1 MNLLTSLDAAA
12 LNNLWPKIEMKLPRW
27 VSIALAILIL
37 ITLAKVIVGF
47 FDSGSNKVIT
57 IPTTAATTNVKP
69 QPRVNHDR
77 KIAQLHLMGKPA
89 PASTTK
95 QVENAPETTLNLK
108 LLGVLAGGKD
118 YGYAIISS
126 GGNKIKH
133 YALGDDVPGGATLHA
148 VFSDRVILERDI
160 RMETL
165 RLPRANAK
173 GFNQKK
179 PVNTTKAA
187 TTPQQTNASGAETN
201 FETIG
206 QFRQEIMKNPVRL
219 TEFIN
224 AAPENNED
232 GKFIGYK
239 LTPSN
244 NSDMFYQLGLQPG
257 DVVIN
262 INDIL
267 LDAPNKGPEAMQ
279 ALSTAT
285 EVKMVVMREGTE
297 ITLLQDMSQ

>member
-1 MNLLTSLDAAA
+1 MNSLKSMDAAA

-57 IPTTAATTNVKP
+57 APTTAATANVKP
-69 QPRVNHDR
+69 QPRANHDR

-89 PASTTK
+89 PASTSK
-95 QVENAPETTLNLK
+95 QVADAPETTLNLK
-108 LLGVLAGGKD
+108 LLGVLAGDKD

-148 VFSDRVILERDI
+148 VFADRVILERDI

-179 PVNTTKAA
+179 PTKAA
-187 TTPQQTNASGAETN
+187 TKPQQANAAGAETN

-232 GKFIGYK
+232 GKFMGYK
-239 LTPSN
+239 LTPSKN
-244 NSDMFYQLGLQPG
+244 TDMFYQLGLEPG

-267 LDAPNKGPEAMQ
+267 LDAPNKGPKAMQ

-285 EVKMVVMREGTE
+285 EVKMVVVRAGTE
-297 ITLLQDMSQ
+297 ITLFQDMSQ

>member
-1 MNLLTSLDAAA
+1 MDATT

-27 VSIALAILIL
+27 VSIALVVLIL
-37 ITLAKVIVGF
+37 ITLAKVIMGF
-47 FDSGSNKVIT
+47 FDNSSEPVI
-57 IPTTAATTNVKP
+57 PPPSATTNSNIKP
-69 QPRVNHDR
+69 QPRANHDR
-77 KIAQLHLMGKPA
+77 KVAQLHLMGKPA
-89 PASTTK
+89 PAASTK
-95 QVENAPETTLNLK
+95 QVEDAPETTLNLK
-108 LLGVLAGGKD
+108 LLGTLAGDKE

-133 YALGDDVPGGATLHA
+133 YGLGDDVPGGATLHA

-173 GFNQKK
+173 GFNQKLEPK
-179 PVNTTKAA
+179 SAKTTTTKQAQPA
-187 TTPQQTNASGAETN
+187 VNGAN
-201 FETIG
+201 FETVG

-224 AAPENNED
+224 AAPHNGED
-232 GKFIGYK
+232 GKFMGYK
-239 LTPSN
+239 LTPSKN
-244 NSDMFYQLGLQPG
+244 TDMFYQLGLQPG

-262 INDIL
+262 INEVV

-279 ALSTAT
+279 KLAAAS
-285 EVKMVVMREGTE
+285 EVTMVVIREGTE
-297 ITLLQDMSQ
+297 ITLFQDLSQ

>member
-1 MNLLTSLDAAA
+1 MDAAA
-12 LNNLWPKIEMKLPRW
+12 TLNNLWPKIETKLPRW
-27 VSIALAILIL
+27 VSIALAVLIL
-37 ITLAKVIVGF
+37 ITLAKVVVGF
-47 FDSGSNKVIT
+47 FAGGVNETIT
-57 IPTTAATTNVKP
+57 PPTSAANANIKP
-69 QPRVNHDR
+69 QPRANHDR
-77 KIAQLHLMGKPA
+77 KVAQLHLMGKPA
-89 PASTTK
+89 PISSTK
-95 QVENAPETTLNLK
+95 QVANAPETTLNLK
-108 LLGVLAGGKD
+108 LLGVLAGDKD

-179 PVNTTKAA
+179 LTTKPTANTQAKPAA
-187 TTPQQTNASGAETN
+187 SNSN
-201 FETIG
+201 FETVG

-224 AAPENNED
+224 AAPHNNDD
-232 GKFIGYK
+232 GKFMGYK
-239 LTPSN
+239 LTPSKN
-244 NSDMFYQLGLQPG
+244 TDMFYQLGLEPE

-262 INDIL
+262 INDIV

-279 ALSTAT
+279 ALSSAT
-285 EVKMVVMREGTE
+285 EVKMVVIRAGTE
-297 ITLLQDMSQ
+297 ITLFQDLSQ

>member
-1 MNLLTSLDAAA
+1 MDAAS
-12 LNNLWPKIEMKLPRW
+12 LSNLWPKIEMKLPRW

-37 ITLAKVIVGF
+37 ITLAKLVWGF
-47 FDSGSNKVIT
+47 FGSGTDNL
-57 IPTTAATTNVKP
+57 IPAPTATSAANVKP
-69 QPRVNHDR
+69 QPRANHDR

-95 QVENAPETTLNLK
+95 QVADAPETTLNLQ

-118 YGYAIISS
+118 YGFAIISS

-148 VFSDRVILERDI
+148 VFADRVILERDI

-173 GFNQKK
+173 GFDQK
-179 PVNTTKAA
+179 PTTQSGNV
-187 TTPQQTNASGAETN
+187 TTPQSTTATKSAGNQSG
-201 FETIG
+201 FETLG

-224 AAPENNED
+224 AAPENNEE
-232 GKFIGYK
+232 GKFMGYK
-239 LTPSN
+239 LTPSKN
-244 NSDMFYQLGLQPG
+244 TDMFYQLGLEPG

-262 INDIL
+262 INDIA

-285 EVKMVVMREGTE
+285 EVKMVVMRAGTE
-297 ITLLQDMSQ
+297 ITLFQDLSQ

>member
-1 MNLLTSLDAAA
+1 MDATTLTD
-12 LNNLWPKIEMKLPRW
+12 LWPKIEMKLPRW

-37 ITLAKVIVGF
+37 ITLAKVVVGF

-57 IPTTAATTNVKP
+57 TPTTAANTNVKP
-69 QPRVNHDR
+69 QPRANHDR

-89 PASTTK
+89 PATSTK
-95 QVENAPETTLNLK
+95 QVKDAPETTLNLK

-133 YALGDDVPGGATLHA
+133 YSLGDDIPGGATLHA

-173 GFNQKK
+173 GFNKKK
-179 PVNTTKAA
+179 PSKKTKAA
-187 TTPQQTNASGAETN
+187 VSQSKQEGNETD
-201 FETIG
+201 FETVG
-206 QFRQEIMKNPVRL
+206 QFRQALMKNPVRL

-224 AAPENNED
+224 AVPENKD
-232 GKFIGYK
+232 GKFLGYK
-239 LTPSN
+239 LTPSTN
-244 NSDMFYQLGLQPG
+244 TDMFYQLGLEPG

-262 INDIL
+262 INDIV
-267 LDAPNKGPEAMQ
+267 LDAPNKGPQAMQ
-279 ALSTAT
+279 TLATST
-285 EVKMVVMREGTE
+285 EIKMIVMRAGTE

>member
-1 MNLLTSLDAAA
+1 MDAAA
-12 LNNLWPKIEMKLPRW
+12 LTNLWPKIEMKLPRW

-37 ITLAKVIVGF
+37 ITLAKLVWGF
-47 FDSGSNKVIT
+47 FGSDTGNVIT
-57 IPTTAATTNVKP
+57 TPAATSAANVKP
-69 QPRVNHDR
+69 QPRANHDR

-95 QVENAPETTLNLK
+95 QVADAPETTLNLI

-148 VFSDRVILERDI
+148 VFADRVILERDI

-173 GFNQKK
+173 GFNQQAVKAPQSTVAAK
-179 PVNTTKAA
+179 PADNQAD
-187 TTPQQTNASGAETN
+187 
-201 FETIG
+201 FETLG

-224 AAPENNED
+224 AAPANNQE
-232 GKFIGYK
+232 GKFMGYK
-239 LTPSN
+239 LTPSKN
-244 NSDMFYQLGLQPG
+244 TEMFYQLGLEPG

-262 INDIL
+262 INDIV

-285 EVKMVVMREGTE
+285 EVKMVVMRAGTE
-297 ITLLQDMSQ
+297 ITLFQDMSQ

>member
-1 MNLLTSLDAAA
+1 MDATTLT
-12 LNNLWPKIEMKLPRW
+12 NLWPKIEMKLPRW
-27 VSIALAILIL
+27 ASIALAILIL
-37 ITLAKVIVGF
+37 ITLAKVVVGF

-57 IPTTAATTNVKP
+57 TPTTAASTNVKP
-69 QPRVNHDR
+69 QPRANHDR

-89 PASTTK
+89 PATK
-95 QVENAPETTLNLK
+95 QVKDAPETTLNLK

-133 YALGDDVPGGATLHA
+133 YSLGDDVPGGATLHA

-179 PVNTTKAA
+179 PSKTTKATA
-187 TTPQQTNASGAETN
+187 PQSKSAENETN
-201 FETIG
+201 FETVG
-206 QFRQEIMKNPVRL
+206 QFRQVIMKNPVRL

-224 AAPENNED
+224 ATPENKD
-232 GKFIGYK
+232 GKFLGYK
-239 LTPSN
+239 LTPSTN
-244 NSDMFYQLGLQPG
+244 TDMFYQLGLEPG

-262 INDIL
+262 INDIV
-267 LDAPNKGPEAMQ
+267 LDAPNKGPQAMQ
-279 ALSTAT
+279 TLSTAT
-285 EVKMVVMREGTE
+285 EIKMIVMRAGTE

>member
-1 MNLLTSLDAAA
+1 MDADA

-27 VSIALAILIL
+27 VSIALTILIL
-37 ITLAKVIVGF
+37 ITLAKVVVGF
-47 FDSGSNKVIT
+47 FSGGSSNVIT
-57 IPTTAATTNVKP
+57 TPTTAATTNVKP
-69 QPRVNHDR
+69 QPRANHDR

-95 QVENAPETTLNLK
+95 QVEDAPETTLNLK
-108 LLGVLAGGKD
+108 LLGVLAGD
-118 YGYAIISS
+118 NEFGYAIISS

-133 YALGDDVPGGATLHA
+133 YGLGDDVPGGATLHA
-148 VFSDRVILERDI
+148 VFADRVILERDI

-179 PVNTTKAA
+179 PAKKSISPKQAKAA
-187 TTPQQTNASGAETN
+187 GVETN

-224 AAPENNED
+224 AVPENNQD
-232 GKFIGYK
+232 GKFMGYK
-239 LTPSN
+239 LTPSKN
-244 NSDMFYQLGLQPG
+244 TDMFYQLGLEPG

-262 INDIL
+262 INDIV

-279 ALSTAT
+279 ALSNAT
-285 EVKMVVMREGTE
+285 EVKMVVMRAGTE
-297 ITLLQDMSQ
+297 ITLFQDMSQ

>member
-1 MNLLTSLDAAA
+1 MDAAA
-12 LNNLWPKIEMKLPRW
+12 LQNLWPKIEMKLPRW
-27 VSIALAILIL
+27 VSIVLAILIL
-37 ITLAKVIVGF
+37 ITLAKVVVGF
-47 FDSGSNKVIT
+47 FASGTNDIISA
-57 IPTTAATTNVKP
+57 PTSAANTNVKP
-69 QPRVNHDR
+69 QPRANHDR
-77 KIAQLHLMGKPA
+77 KVAQLHLMGKPA
-89 PASTTK
+89 PISSTK
-95 QVENAPETTLNLK
+95 QVANAPETTLNLK
-108 LLGVLAGGKD
+108 LLGVLAGDKD

-165 RLPRANAK
+165 RLPRANSK

-179 PVNTTKAA
+179 PTSKAKPAVNTQAKPAA
-187 TTPQQTNASGAETN
+187 SATN
-201 FETIG
+201 FETVG

-224 AAPENNED
+224 AAPHNDNE
-232 GKFIGYK
+232 GKFMGYK
-239 LTPSN
+239 LTPSKN
-244 NSDMFYQLGLQPG
+244 TDMFYQLGLEPE

-262 INDIL
+262 INDIV

-279 ALSTAT
+279 ALSSAT
-285 EVKMVVMREGTE
+285 EVKMVVIRAGTE
-297 ITLLQDMSQ
+297 ITLFQDLSQ

>member
-1 MNLLTSLDAAA
+1 MDAAA

-57 IPTTAATTNVKP
+57 TPTTAATANVKP
-69 QPRVNHDR
+69 QPRANHDR

-95 QVENAPETTLNLK
+95 QVADAPETTLNLK
-108 LLGVLAGGKD
+108 LLGVLAGGKE

-126 GGNKIKH
+126 GGNKTKH
-133 YALGDDVPGGATLHA
+133 YGLGDDVPGGATLHA
-148 VFSDRVILERDI
+148 VFADRVILERDI

-179 PVNTTKAA
+179 PAK
-187 TTPQQTNASGAETN
+187 TTPQQAKAISKETN
-201 FETIG
+201 FETVG

-232 GKFIGYK
+232 GKFMGYK
-239 LTPSN
+239 LTPSKN
-244 NSDMFYQLGLQPG
+244 TDMFYQLGLEPG

-262 INDIL
+262 INDIV

-285 EVKMVVMREGTE
+285 EVKMVVVRAGTE

>member
-1 MNLLTSLDAAA
+1 MDAAT

-27 VSIALAILIL
+27 VSIALAVLIL
-37 ITLAKVIVGF
+37 ITLAKVVVGF
-47 FDSGSNKVIT
+47 FAGGSNEMIT
-57 IPTTAATTNVKP
+57 APTSAANANVKP

-77 KIAQLHLMGKPA
+77 KVAQLHLMGKPA
-89 PASTTK
+89 PISSTK
-95 QVENAPETTLNLK
+95 QVADAPETTLNLK
-108 LLGVLAGGKD
+108 LLGVLAGDKD

-126 GGNKIKH
+126 GGNQVKH

-173 GFNQKK
+173 GFDQNKLTPTDK
-179 PVNTTKAA
+179 PVTNTAA
-187 TTPQQTNASGAETN
+187 KPGSNASD
-201 FETIG
+201 FESVG

-224 AAPENNED
+224 AAPHSGED
-232 GKFIGYK
+232 GKFMGYK
-239 LTPSN
+239 LTPSKN
-244 NSDMFYQLGLQPG
+244 TDMFYQLGLQPE

-262 INDIL
+262 INDIV
-267 LDAPNKGPEAMQ
+267 LDAPNKGPEAIQ
-279 ALSTAT
+279 ALSQAT
-285 EVKMVVMREGTE
+285 EVKMIVMRAGTE
-297 ITLLQDMSQ
+297 ITLFQDLSQ

>member
-1 MNLLTSLDAAA
+1 MDATT

-27 VSIALAILIL
+27 VCIGLVILIL
-37 ITLAKVIVGF
+37 ITLAKVVMGF
-47 FDSGSNKVIT
+47 FDNSSDKIIV
-57 IPTTAATTNVKP
+57 PSSTATNTNVKP
-69 QPRVNHDR
+69 QPRANHDR
-77 KIAQLHLMGKPA
+77 KVAQLHLMGKPA
-89 PASTTK
+89 PVTSTK
-95 QVENAPETTLNLK
+95 QVKDAPETTLNLK
-108 LLGVLAGGKD
+108 LLGVLAGDKE

-133 YALGDDVPGGATLHA
+133 YGLGDDVPGGATLHA

-173 GFNQKK
+173 GFNQKLPAK
-179 PVNTTKAA
+179 TTSTAASQQGQPAANTA
-187 TTPQQTNASGAETN
+187 N
-201 FETIG
+201 FETVG

-224 AAPENNED
+224 AAPHNNEE

-239 LTPSN
+239 LTPSKN
-244 NSDMFYQLGLQPG
+244 TDMFYQLGLQPG
-257 DVVIN
+257 DVVTT
-262 INDIL
+262 INDVT

-279 ALSTAT
+279 KLAAAS
-285 EVKMVVMREGTE
+285 EVTMVVLREGTE
-297 ITLLQDMSQ
+297 ITLFQDLSQ

>member
-1 MNLLTSLDAAA
+1 MDAAA
-12 LNNLWPKIEMKLPRW
+12 LNKLWPKMEMKLPRW

-37 ITLAKVIVGF
+37 ITLAKIFVGF
-47 FDSGSNKVIT
+47 LGSSSNKAIT
-57 IPTTAATTNVKP
+57 NHTLAKTTNAKP
-69 QPRVNHDR
+69 QPRANYDR

-89 PASTTK
+89 SVSTTK
-95 QVENAPETTLNLK
+95 QVIDAPETTLNLK
-108 LLGVLAGGKD
+108 LLGVLAGGKE

-126 GGNKIKH
+126 SGDEIKN

-148 VFSDRVILERDI
+148 VFSDHVILDRDI

-165 RLPRANAK
+165 RLPKANAS

-179 PVNTTKAA
+179 LTNTAKAPVTQSKPAEN
-187 TTPQQTNASGAETN
+187 ETN

-206 QFRQEIMKNPVRL
+206 QFREEIMKNPVRL

-224 AAPENNED
+224 ATPHNNED
-232 GKFIGYK
+232 GKFMGYK
-239 LTPSN
+239 LAPSN
-244 NSDMFYQLGLQPG
+244 NKDMFYQLGLEPG

-262 INDIL
+262 INDIV
-267 LDAPNKGPEAMQ
+267 LDAPNKGPEALG

-285 EVKMVVMREGTE
+285 EIKIVVMRAGTE
-297 ITLLQDMSQ
+297 ITLLQNLSQ

>member
-1 MNLLTSLDAAA
+1 MDAAA
-12 LNNLWPKIEMKLPRW
+12 TLNNLWPKIETKLPRW

-37 ITLAKVIVGF
+37 ITLAKVVVGF
-47 FDSGSNKVIT
+47 FAGGGNET
-57 IPTTAATTNVKP
+57 IAPPTSAANTNIKP
-69 QPRVNHDR
+69 QPRANHDR
-77 KIAQLHLMGKPA
+77 KVAQLHLMGKPA
-89 PASTTK
+89 PISSTK
-95 QVENAPETTLNLK
+95 QVANAPETTLNLK
-108 LLGVLAGGKD
+108 LLGVLAGDKD
-118 YGYAIISS
+118 FGYAIISS

-173 GFNQKK
+173 GFTQKK
-179 PVNTTKAA
+179 TTTAPSPKTQAKPAA
-187 TTPQQTNASGAETN
+187 GNSN
-201 FETIG
+201 FETVG

-224 AAPENNED
+224 AAPHNNED
-232 GKFIGYK
+232 GKFMGYK
-239 LTPSN
+239 LTPSKN
-244 NSDMFYQLGLQPG
+244 TDMFYQLGLEPE

-262 INDIL
+262 INDIV

-279 ALSTAT
+279 ALSSAT
-285 EVKMVVMREGTE
+285 EVKMVVIRAGTE
-297 ITLLQDMSQ
+297 ITLFQDLSQ

>member
-1 MNLLTSLDAAA
+1 MDAAA
-12 LNNLWPKIEMKLPRW
+12 TLTNLWPKIEMKLPRW

-37 ITLAKVIVGF
+37 ITLAKVVVGF
-47 FDSGSNKVIT
+47 FAGSSNEI
-57 IPTTAATTNVKP
+57 INAPTSAANTNVKP
-69 QPRVNHDR
+69 QPRANHDR
-77 KIAQLHLMGKPA
+77 KVAQLHLMGKPA
-89 PASTTK
+89 PISSTK
-95 QVENAPETTLNLK
+95 QVANAPETTLNLK
-108 LLGVLAGGKD
+108 LLGVLAGDKD

-165 RLPRANAK
+165 RLPRSNAK

-179 PVNTTKAA
+179 LTSTAKPLANKPTKPDASA
-187 TTPQQTNASGAETN
+187 TD
-201 FETIG
+201 FETVG

-224 AAPENNED
+224 AAPHNNDD
-232 GKFIGYK
+232 GKFMGYK
-239 LTPSN
+239 LTPSKN
-244 NSDMFYQLGLQPG
+244 TDMFYQLGLEPE

-262 INDIL
+262 INDIV

-279 ALSTAT
+279 ALSSAT
-285 EVKMVVMREGTE
+285 EVKMVVIRAGTE
-297 ITLLQDMSQ
+297 ITLFQDLSQ

>member
-1 MNLLTSLDAAA
+1 MNSLKSMDAAA

-57 IPTTAATTNVKP
+57 APTTAATANVKP
-69 QPRVNHDR
+69 QPRANHDR

-89 PASTTK
+89 PASTSK
-95 QVENAPETTLNLK
+95 QVADAPETTLNLK
-108 LLGVLAGGKD
+108 LLGVLAGDKD

-148 VFSDRVILERDI
+148 VFADRVILERDI

-179 PVNTTKAA
+179 STKAA
-187 TTPQQTNASGAETN
+187 TKPQQANAAGAETN

-232 GKFIGYK
+232 GKFMGYK
-239 LTPSN
+239 LTPSKN
-244 NSDMFYQLGLQPG
+244 TDMFYQLGLEPG

-267 LDAPNKGPEAMQ
+267 LDAPNKGPKAMQ

-285 EVKMVVMREGTE
+285 EVKMVVVRAGTE
-297 ITLLQDMSQ
+297 ITLFQDMSQ

>member
-1 MNLLTSLDAAA
+1 MDATTLT
-12 LNNLWPKIEMKLPRW
+12 NLWPKIEMKLPRW

-57 IPTTAATTNVKP
+57 TPTATNTNVKP
-69 QPRVNHDR
+69 QPRTNHDR

-89 PASTTK
+89 PATSTK
-95 QVENAPETTLNLK
+95 QVKDAPETTLNLK

-133 YALGDDVPGGATLHA
+133 YGLGDDVPGGATLHA

-179 PVNTTKAA
+179 TKKTTKAA
-187 TTPQQTNASGAETN
+187 IQQTKPAGNETN
-201 FETIG
+201 FETVG

-224 AAPENNED
+224 AIPENNED
-232 GKFIGYK
+232 GKFMGYK
-239 LTPSN
+239 LTPSKN
-244 NSDMFYQLGLQPG
+244 TDMFYQLGLEPG
-257 DVVIN
+257 DVVVN
-262 INDIL
+262 INDIV
-267 LDAPNKGPEAMQ
+267 LDAPNKGPKAMQ
-279 ALSTAT
+279 TLSTAT
-285 EVKMVVMREGTE
+285 EIKMIVMRAGTE
-297 ITLLQDMSQ
+297 ITLFQNMSQ